1 MPFVEQISSF
11 QFVAVI
17 IVLAVLLMVANSIL
31 SLRQKLKPAEDN
43 ATIIRKLTTLT
54 TRFDE
59 LDRRCTNIEVTCSVC
74 KKEYNVELEKIY
86 KRLNPLDSKVSGI
99 DAKLDSKFELMER
112 LLTEAL
118 KK

>member
-31 SLRQKLKPAEDN
+31 SLRQKLKPKEDN
-43 ATIIRKLTTLT
+43 ATIIRKLTALT

-59 LDRRCTNIEVTCSVC
+59 LDRRCTKIENTCTVC
-74 KKEYNVELEKIY
+74 KKDYGEDLEKIY
-86 KRLNPLDSKVSGI
+86 GRLNPLDSKVSGI
-99 DAKLDSKFELMER
+99 DAKLDSKFELLEKM
-112 LLTEAL
+112 LVEAL
-118 KK
+118 K